1 MSKIFSTE
9 GKIYSGMER
18 IYQILLLNS
27 IFIISCL
34 PVVTIG
40 VALAS
45 AYGTA
50 YKMIDHSEGVLYKE
64 YLRQLKLNMLPATKL
79 WVLILAVIGAGF
91 WTFPYVQSF
100 MVGNK
105 IAYYLTMVFITF
117 LVLMSLYLFPLIA
130 RFDNSLSGTVVN
142 AMILSF
148 KHLPQSI
155 IVFFIT
161 IGGVVIVP
169 IYLPKLLFVWLFTGI
184 GTVIFINANILM
196 NVFKKYDI
204 IEERS

>member
-1 MSKIFSTE
+1 
-9 GKIYSGMER
+9 
-18 IYQILLLNS
+18 
-27 IFIISCL
+27 
-34 PVVTIG
+34 
-40 VALAS
+40 
-45 AYGTA
+45 
-50 YKMIDHSEGVLYKE
+50 
-64 YLRQLKLNMLPATKL
+64 
-79 WVLILAVIGAGF
+79 
-91 WTFPYVQSF
+91 
-100 MVGNK
+100 
-105 IAYYLTMVFITF
+105 
-117 LVLMSLYLFPLIA
+117 MSLYLFPLIA

-155 IVFFIT
+155 IVFLIT

-204 IEERS
+204 TEERS

>member
-79 WVLILAVIGAGF
+79 WVLILAVIGVGF

-204 IEERS
+204 TEERS

>member
-27 IFIISCL
+27 IFIFSCL

-40 VALAS
+40 AALAS

-64 YLRQLKLNMLPATKL
+64 YLRQIKLNMLPATKL

-142 AMILSF
+142 AMILSL

-204 IEERS
+204 TEERS

>member
-40 VALAS
+40 AALAS

-142 AMILSF
+142 AMILSL

-204 IEERS
+204 TEERS

>member
-40 VALAS
+40 AALAS

-64 YLRQLKLNMLPATKL
+64 YLRQLRLNMLPATKL

-142 AMILSF
+142 AMILSL

-204 IEERS
+204 TEERS

>member
-155 IVFFIT
+155 IVFFNYYRRSRYCT
-161 IGGVVIVP
+161 N
-169 IYLPKLLFVWLFTGI
+169 LFT
-184 GTVIFINANILM
+184 
-196 NVFKKYDI
+196 
-204 IEERS
+204 

>member
-204 IEERS
+204 TEERS

>member
-40 VALAS
+40 AALAS

-91 WTFPYVQSF
+91 WTFPYAQSF

-142 AMILSF
+142 AMILSL

-204 IEERS
+204 TEERS

>member
-40 VALAS
+40 AALAS

-79 WVLILAVIGAGF
+79 WVLILTVIGAGF

-142 AMILSF
+142 AMILSL

-204 IEERS
+204 TEERS

>member
-142 AMILSF
+142 AMILSL

-204 IEERS
+204 TEERS